1 MMGESQTGKTELI
14 NSLLEKKIKKSGLEN
29 LAGYLMYNQRILV
42 KSEHSEMDAEE
53 ERSED

>member
-1 MMGESQTGKTELI
+1 MGESQTGKTELI